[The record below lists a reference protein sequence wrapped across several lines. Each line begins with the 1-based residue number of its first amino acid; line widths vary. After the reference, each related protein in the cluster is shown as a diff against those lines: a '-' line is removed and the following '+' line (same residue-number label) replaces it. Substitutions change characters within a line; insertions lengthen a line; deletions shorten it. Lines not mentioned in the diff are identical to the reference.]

1 MTALMDSAD
10 VVVLGAGPAGLA
22 AAWRAARRGFS
33 VTVLERSEAV
43 GGMAASFDVA
53 GVRVDHG
60 SHRLHP
66 ATPPRL
72 LADLEE
78 LLGDD
83 LQTRSRN
90 GRLRLDDTWV
100 GYPLRAGE
108 LVRAMPSRMV
118 AGIARDAV
126 TGPLRRPKADTYE
139 EQVKAGLGPT
149 VYDAVHGP
157 FAQKLWGMP
166 GSRLA
171 GEQAR
176 RRVSGNS
183 AWKVAGRLLRK
194 GRTSRRSPQGKLFRY
209 PRRGFGQITERL
221 ADAAVAAGAEIRLGA
236 EVDHIAPTYEDVSVH
251 TRRGEHIEA
260 GIAFSTLPLPVLGRL
275 TTPGPPLQAIEAAAG
290 LRFRAMVLVYL
301 VHTAGRWTEFDAH
314 YLPVPNTPVSRI
326 SEPANYRDSDADP
339 DDRSVLCAEIPCTVG
354 DEVWSASPDRLAD
367 AVEEALARNGLPPVR
382 RGAVEVRRLP
392 AVYPVYD
399 VGYEDRLRGI
409 DSWVSSVPKIV
420 TFGRLGLFAHDN
432 SHHAMAEAYEAV
444 DALGLD
450 GRFDLARWRVM
461 RAQFAEHV
469 VED

>member
-1 MTALMDSAD
+1 MGSSD

-33 VTVLERSEAV
+33 VTVLERADHV

-66 ATPPRL
+66 SMPRRL
-72 LADLEE
+72 LHDLGD

-83 LQTRSRN
+83 LQTRPRH
-90 GRLRLDDTWV
+90 GRLRLDGSWV
-100 GYPLRAGE
+100 SYPLRATE
-108 LVRAMPSRMV
+108 LARAMPPRMV
-118 AGIARDAV
+118 AGIARDAA
-126 TGPLRRPKADTYE
+126 TGPLRRARADTYE
-139 EQVKAGLGPT
+139 AQVRAGLGPT

-157 FAQKLWGMP
+157 FAEKLWGQP
-166 GSRLA
+166 GSRIS

-183 AWKVAGRLLRK
+183 AWKVAGRMLRK
-194 GRTSRRSPQGKLFRY
+194 GRTSRGSDQGRYFLY

-221 ADAAVAAGAEIRLGA
+221 AGAAVKAGAEIRLGA
-236 EVDHIAPTYEDVSVH
+236 EVDGIMPTFEDVHVR
-251 TRRGEHIEA
+251 TRGGQQVDA
-260 GIAFSTLPLPVLGRL
+260 GIAFSTLPLTTLGRL
-275 TTPGPPLQAIEAAAG
+275 TSPGPSMQAVETAAG

-301 VHTAGRWTEFDAH
+301 VHSGGRWTEYDAH
-314 YLPVPNTPVSRI
+314 YVPGLHTPVSRI
-326 SEPANYRDSDADP
+326 SEPANYRDSADDP
-339 DDRSVLCAEIPCTVG
+339 RDHSVVCAEIPCSVG
-354 DEVWSASPDRLAD
+354 DDLWNAGDDDLAGV
-367 AVEEALARNGLPPVR
+367 VEEALAATDLPAVR
-382 RGAVEVRRLP
+382 RTGLAVRRLP

-399 VGYEDRLRGI
+399 LGYEQRLQGI
-409 DSWVSSVPKIV
+409 NSWVSTVPQIV

-432 SHHAMAEAYEAV
+432 SHHAIAEAYEAV

-450 GRFDLARWRVM
+450 GRFDLARWRVQ
-461 RAQFAEHV
+461 RARFAEHV

>member
-1 MTALMDSAD
+1 MDSAD

-43 GGMAASFDVA
+43 GGMAASFDVD

-83 LQTRSRN
+83 LQTRPRH
-90 GRLRLDDTWV
+90 GRLRLDGTWV
-100 GYPLRAGE
+100 GYPLQASE
-108 LVRAMPSRMV
+108 LVRALPSRMV
-118 AGIARDAV
+118 AGIAKDAV

-157 FAQKLWGMP
+157 FAQKLWGLP

-183 AWKVAGRLLRK
+183 AWKVAGRLVRR
-194 GRTSRRSPQGKLFRY
+194 GRTSRRSGQGKVFHY

-221 ADAAVAAGAEIRLGA
+221 AEAATSAGAEIRLGA
-236 EVDHIAPTYEDVSVH
+236 EADHIAPTYEDVSVR

-290 LRFRAMVLVYL
+290 LRFRAMVLVYM
-301 VHTAGRWTEFDAH
+301 VHAAGRWTEYDAH
-314 YLPVPNTPVSRI
+314 YLPAPNTPVSRI
-326 SEPANYRDSDADP
+326 SEPANYRDSDDDP
-339 DDRSVLCAEIPCTVG
+339 ADRSVLCAEIPCTVG
-354 DEVWSASPDRLAD
+354 DEMWSASAERLAD
-367 AVEEALARNGLPPVR
+367 EVDAALARNGLPPVR

-399 VGYEDRLRGI
+399 VGYEERLQGI
-409 DSWVSSVPKIV
+409 DSWVSSVPRIV

-444 DALGLD
+444 DVLGLD
-450 GRFDLARWRVM
+450 GRFDLARWRVR
-461 RAQFAEHV
+461 RAEFAEHV

>member
-1 MTALMDSAD
+1 MDSSD

-33 VTVLERSEAV
+33 VTVLERADAV

-72 LADLEE
+72 LADLAE

-83 LQTRSRN
+83 LQTRPRN

-100 GYPLRAGE
+100 GYPLQAGE

-118 AGIARDAV
+118 AAIARDAV

-157 FAQKLWGMP
+157 FAHKLWGLP

-183 AWKVAGRLLRK
+183 AWKVAGRLLRR
-194 GRTSRRSPQGKLFRY
+194 GRTSRRSAQGRVFHY

-221 ADAAVAAGAEIRLGA
+221 ADAAVTAGADIRLGA

-251 TRRGEHIEA
+251 TRRGEQVDS
-260 GIAFSTLPLPVLGRL
+260 GIAFSTLPLPLLGRL
-275 TTPGPPLQAIEAAAG
+275 TAPGPPLQAIESAAG
-290 LRFRAMVLVYL
+290 LRFRAMVLVYV
-301 VHTAGRWTEFDAH
+301 VHTDGRWTDYDAH

-326 SEPANYRDSDADP
+326 SEPANYRESDDDP
-339 DDRSVLCAEIPCTVG
+339 ADRSVLCAEIPCTLG
-354 DEVWSASPDRLAD
+354 DEVWTASPDRLAD
-367 AVEEALARNGLPPVR
+367 LVEEALARNGLPPVR
-382 RGAVEVRRLP
+382 RGGVEVRRLP
-392 AVYPVYD
+392 KVYPVYD
-399 VGYEDRLRGI
+399 LGYEERLRGI

-450 GRFDLARWRVM
+450 GRFDLARWRVR
-461 RAQFAEHV
+461 RAEFAEHV

>member
-1 MTALMDSAD
+1 MNSAD

-33 VTVLERSEAV
+33 VTVLERSGQV
-43 GGMAASFDVA
+43 GGLAASFDVA

-66 ATPPRL
+66 ATPRRL
-72 LADLEE
+72 LNDLTA

-83 LQTRSRN
+83 LQTRSRH
-90 GRLRLDDTWV
+90 GRLRLDGTWV
-100 GYPLRAGE
+100 SYPLQATE
-108 LVRAMPSRMV
+108 LVRAMPPRMA
-118 AGIARDAV
+118 AGIARDAL
-126 TGPLRRPKADTYE
+126 TGPFRRAHADTYE
-139 EQVKAGLGPT
+139 AQVRAGLGPT

-157 FAQKLWGMP
+157 FAEKLWGLP

-183 AWKVAGRLLRK
+183 AWKVAGRVLRG
-194 GRTSRRSPQGKLFRY
+194 GRTSRGSDQGRLFLY
-209 PRRGFGQITERL
+209 PRRGFGQISERL
-221 ADAAVAAGAEIRLGA
+221 AEAAVGAGAQIRLGA
-236 EVDHIAPTYEDVSVH
+236 EVDGVVPTYEDVRVH
-251 TRRGEHIEA
+251 TRGGDGVDA
-260 GIAFSTLPLPVLGRL
+260 GIAFSTLPLTTLGGL
-275 TTPGPPLQAIEAAAG
+275 TRPGPPMQAIEAAAG

-301 VHTAGRWTEFDAH
+301 VHAGGRWTEYDAH
-314 YLPVPNTPVSRI
+314 YLPTASTPVSRV
-326 SEPANYRDSDADP
+326 SEPANYRESGDDP
-339 DDRSVLCAEIPCTVG
+339 GTHSVVCAEIPCTTG
-354 DEVWSASPDRLAD
+354 DDLWSASDDDLAEI
-367 AVEEALARNGLPPVR
+367 VEDGLARNGLPPVER
-382 RGAVEVRRLP
+382 RATVVRRLP

-399 VGYEDRLRGI
+399 VGYEQRLQGI
-409 DSWVSSVPKIV
+409 DTWVSSVPQIV

-450 GRFDLARWRVM
+450 GRFDLSRWRVQ
-461 RAQFAEHV
+461 RARFAEHV

>member
-1 MTALMDSAD
+1 MDSAD

-33 VTVLERSEAV
+33 VTVLERSDAV

-66 ATPPRL
+66 ASPARL
-72 LADLEE
+72 LTDLEE
-78 LLGDD
+78 LLGED
-83 LQTRSRN
+83 LQTRPRN
-90 GRLRLDDTWV
+90 GRLRLEDTWV
-100 GYPLRAGE
+100 GYPLHASE
-108 LVRAMPSRMV
+108 LVRALPARMV
-118 AGIARDAV
+118 AGIARDAAF
-126 TGPLRRPKADTYE
+126 GPLRRPKADTYE
-139 EQVKAGLGPT
+139 EQVRAGLGPT

-157 FAQKLWGMP
+157 FAQKLWGLP
-166 GSRLA
+166 GSRLS

-183 AWKVAGRLLRK
+183 AWKVAGRVLRG
-194 GRTSRRSPQGKLFRY
+194 GRTSRRSTQGKLFHY
-209 PRRGFGQITERL
+209 PRRGFGQITDRL
-221 ADAAVAAGAEIRLGA
+221 AEAAVAAGAEIRLGA

-251 TRRGEHIEA
+251 TRRGERVDA

-290 LRFRAMVLVYL
+290 LRFRAMVLVYV
-301 VHTAGRWTEFDAH
+301 VHTGGRWTEYDAH

-326 SEPANYRDSDADP
+326 SEPANYRDSADDP
-339 DDRSVLCAEIPCTVG
+339 GDRSVLCAEIPCTLG
-354 DEVWSASPDRLAD
+354 DEMWSAAPDRLAD
-367 AVEEALARNGLPPVR
+367 EVDEALARNDLPPVR

-399 VGYEDRLRGI
+399 VGFEDRLRGI
-409 DSWVSSVPKIV
+409 DTWVSSVPKIV

-432 SHHAMAEAYEAV
+432 SHHAMVEAYEAV

-450 GRFDLARWRVM
+450 GRFDLARWRVR

>member
-33 VTVLERSEAV
+33 VTVLERADAV

-53 GVRVDHG
+53 GIRVDHG

-72 LADLEE
+72 LADLEV

-83 LQTRSRN
+83 LQTRPRN

-100 GYPLRAGE
+100 GYPLQAAE
-108 LVRAMPSRMV
+108 LVRAMPTRMV
-118 AGIARDAV
+118 AGIARDAAF
-126 TGPLRRPKADTYE
+126 GPLRRPRADTYE

-157 FAQKLWGMP
+157 FAQKLWGLP

-183 AWKVAGRLLRK
+183 AWKVAGRLLRR
-194 GRTSRRSPQGKLFRY
+194 GRTSRRSTQGKVFHY

-221 ADAAVAAGAEIRLGA
+221 ADAAVAAGADIRLGA
-236 EVDHIAPTYEDVSVH
+236 EVDHIAPTYENVGVH
-251 TRRGEHIEA
+251 SRQGEQIEA
-260 GIAFSTLPLPVLGRL
+260 GIALSTLPLPLLGRL
-275 TTPGPPLQAIEAAAG
+275 TTPGPPLHAIESAAG

-301 VHTAGRWTEFDAH
+301 EHTAGRWTEYDAH
-314 YLPVPNTPVSRI
+314 YLPAANTPVSRI
-326 SEPANYRDSDADP
+326 SEPANYRESHDDP
-339 DDRSVLCAEIPCTVG
+339 ADRSVLCAEIPCTVG
-354 DEVWSASPDRLAD
+354 DGLWTASADMLAD
-367 AVEEALARNGLPPVR
+367 VVDEALARNGLPPVR

-392 AVYPVYD
+392 KVYPVYD
-399 VGYEDRLRGI
+399 VGYEERLRGI

-450 GRFDLARWRVM
+450 GRFDLARWRVR
-461 RAQFAEHV
+461 RAEFAEHV